1 MVDSVRIGLLD
12 AALVKL
18 CRLGE
23 RVAMVLVA
31 LVTALVV
38 LQVVAREIFVAG
50 LSWADEASRWAGL
63 GVIFLVVPLIAL
75 HGGHVRVD
83 LFLNLLPKRA
93 RRVVQGLNEWL
104 GVLFCA
110 LFLVAGWYFLQ
121 RAGRFTQP
129 AMGLPNLWFYMP
141 AAVGMVLLFVVML
154 RRAVAALLG
163 KPMSTSGVASG
174 AEHAT

>member
-1 MVDSVRIGLLD
+1 MTSAVRVGPLD

-23 RVAMVLVA
+23 TVAMVLVG
-31 LVTALVV
+31 LVTLLVV
-38 LQVVAREIFVAG
+38 LQVIAREVFVVG
-50 LSWADEASRWAGL
+50 LAWADEASRWAGL

-83 LFLNLLPKRA
+83 MFLGLLPPRA
-93 RRVVQGLNEWL
+93 RRVVQGLDEWL

-110 LFLVAGWYFLQ
+110 LFLYAGWYFLQ

-129 AMGLPNLWFYMP
+129 AMGLSNLWFYMP
-141 AAVGMVLLFVVML
+141 AAIGMVLLFLVML
-154 RRAVAALLG
+154 RRAVAALAG
-163 KPMSTSGVASG
+163 KPLETVSAESGGGS
-174 AEHAT
+174 AT